1 MKIDLE
7 FGTWNTRTL
16 LKPGALINLTNQLQK
31 YNLMITA
38 VQETKWTGVEIWDTK
53 THTIFSSGKNKSAKE
68 GGVAFVVDRSI

>member
-1 MKIDLE
+1 MKMDLE

-16 LKPGALINLTNQLQK
+16 LKPGALINLTNQLRK

-53 THTIFSSGKNKSAKE
+53 THTIFSSGKDKVPKKVE
-68 GGVAFVVDRSI
+68 LHLW